1 MVCERLRNM
10 VSAQRI
16 SADGAETIAVTF
28 SAGLVELDGKA
39 GRSELLE
46 AADKA
51 LYRAKHSGRNCL
63 RLAA

>member
-1 MVCERLRNM
+1 MVDPIPVNETGGE
-10 VSAQRI
+10 AI
-16 SADGAETIAVTF
+16 SITF
-28 SAGLVELDGKA
+28 SAGLVELDG
-39 GRSELLE
+39 GSTRSAMLE

>member
-1 MVCERLRNM
+1 M
-10 VSAQRI
+10 VSTQRI
-16 SADGAETIAVTF
+16 NADGTQKIAVTF
-28 SAGLVELDGKA
+28 SAGLVELSGEV

-51 LYRAKHSGRNCL
+51 LYRAKRSGRNCL